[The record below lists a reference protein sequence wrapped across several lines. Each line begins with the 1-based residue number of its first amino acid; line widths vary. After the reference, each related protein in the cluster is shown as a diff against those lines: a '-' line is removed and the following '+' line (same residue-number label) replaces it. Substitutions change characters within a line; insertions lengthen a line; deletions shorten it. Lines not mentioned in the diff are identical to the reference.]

1 MEIKPEL
8 LSWAQIDITARC
20 QAMCLDCARNIKGVE
35 LNPEIGTS
43 DTWDMPIEILKKF
56 LSLKMLSS
64 LERIRFNGNF
74 GDSLLHQDFF
84 NILKYVVQ
92 LVQMVQ
98 CLMMI
103 IIENCIVFLN
113 HYVDIE

>member
-8 LSWAQIDITARC
+8 LRWAQIDITARC
-20 QAMCLDCARNIKGVE
+20 QAMCLDCARNINGVE

-64 LERIRFNGNF
+64 LERIRFNGSNR
-74 GDSLLHQDFF
+74 
-84 NILKYVVQ
+84 NKY
-92 LVQMVQ
+92 
-98 CLMMI
+98 
-103 IIENCIVFLN
+103 
-113 HYVDIE
+113 